1 MLTIGVLVALCK
13 TEIDDVDVVLV
24 SVVSTD
30 KEIIRLNI
38 SMNNALFVDFLNSL
52 YLYSNI
58 FYKIK
63 R

>member
-30 KEIIRLNI
+30 KEVIRLNI